1 MKNVPCDDLNRG
13 KIAFAVRDALRE
25 TDPDVTDERVREQ
38 VNKHLLA
45 HCPFDSVE
53 EMLRAIAAYRGR
65 ERRAG

>member
-1 MKNVPCDDLNRG
+1 VKNSPCDDLSRG

-25 TDPDVTDERVREQ
+25 TDPAVTDERVRVL

>member
-1 MKNVPCDDLNRG
+1 VKNSPCDDLNQG

-25 TDPDVTDERVREQ
+25 TDPAVTDERVRAQ

-53 EMLRAIAAYRGR
+53 EMLRAITAYRGR
-65 ERRAG
+65 EGRAG